1 MIMAKDVL
9 LQKFNF
15 LLFFHHML
23 VDKQLII
30 YLCIGFK
37 IILFKFRT

>member
-1 MIMAKDVL
+1 MAKDVL

-15 LLFFHHML
+15 ILFFHHML
-23 VDKQLII
+23 VNKQLII
-30 YLCIGFK
+30 YLCIGFI

>member
-1 MIMAKDVL
+1 
-9 LQKFNF
+9 
-15 LLFFHHML
+15 ML

-37 IILFKFRT
+37 ISYSSLEPKICMKNSDLSHYILAEEP